1 MVLQVYHTTPTTP
14 AGAGF
19 NTDITGSV
27 RIHTKRGLTES
38 ADLGE
43 VAGVEIT
50 VDDPNLSLSFV
61 PRQAIALIET
71 TAPSGDQRVF
81 TGYIASTS
89 IVRCDDRL
97 CMLQG
102 RIWILECAEFNAL
115 MGWRIVRGENSDRP
129 QETAENRLLWLMSTT
144 FLNGLE
150 DLGLIDWT
158 DPAFDKVLPPVD
170 YEGQWGKDVLADIS
184 AQTGLGFYGYVDE
197 TLGNDAGLAMFD
209 FNTFTDLAS
218 TLRLSNVSGDV
229 DDATTFAIG
238 MDSRWTAD
246 GERIAPGVYA
256 TGADGLT
263 SYGYSP
269 TTQYAYGNVVRDQAA
284 PMPNVTTQ
292 TALDAAR
299 NWLLNQ
305 HTDPDETFKTRI
317 VVPAAKV
324 NAIRKGY
331 SLPVKLSHVPNRSDF
346 TDWRVVERAVSTPD
360 NESQAVYDVDLDLV
374 PMGAAGERLLV
385 AAVVT
390 WNVLGYPAPQD
401 LSTNP
406 WTVLFFSGD
415 YVQTGPGAIPNQ
427 FPGPGDGGTLSL
439 MWREIKAN
447 EPSTVA
453 TFKSGNYGAAWVFE
467 VAGVDLAS
475 IALATSGE
483 DIMGTGVYPDG
494 IQGASSTISAA
505 VGATDHVLLGAFSLQ
520 KVDYGG
526 GTEITTTDGTEL
538 RNVNAANQSNI
549 PRTVNDGVPPRVW
562 IGYATGSGTL
572 TIGGTIVHGGA
583 GPGDYNFMSRAYAAI
598 KIPIPAG
605 ATFSLVQQAFGGA
618 GLGATFDVS
627 LPSPPTAP

>member
-14 AGAGF
+14 AGLGF
-19 NTDITGSV
+19 NIDITGSV
-27 RIHTKRGLTES
+27 RIHTKRDLTES

-129 QETAENRLLWLMSTT
+129 QESAENRLLWLMSTT

-158 DPAFDKVLPPVD
+158 DPAFDRVMPPVD

-184 AQTGLGFYGYVDE
+184 AQTGLGFYAHIDE

-209 FNTFTDLAS
+209 FNTFTNLAS
-218 TLRLSNVSGDV
+218 TLRLSNVSGDI

-256 TGADGLT
+256 TGANGLT

-269 TTQYAYGNVVRDQAA
+269 TTQYAFGNIIRDQAA

-292 TALDAAR
+292 AALDAAR
-299 NWLLNQ
+299 NRLLDQ
-305 HTDPDETFKTRI
+305 HTGPDETFKTRI
-317 VVPAAKV
+317 VVPAAEI

-331 SLPVKLSHVPNRSDF
+331 SLPVRLSHVPDRADF
-346 TDWRVVERAVSTPD
+346 ADWRVVERAVSTPE
-360 NESQAVYDVDLDLV
+360 NGSQAVYDLDLDLV
-374 PMGAAGERLLV
+374 PMGVTEGERLLI
-385 AAVVT
+385 AYIATGFSADAV
-390 WNVLGYPAPQD
+390 GD

-406 WTVLFFSGD
+406 WTKAYVSGNFASA
-415 YVQTGPGAIPNQ
+415 TQ
-427 FPGPGDGGTLSL
+427 FPGPGSPEGMELWYRTIVDGEGVGVLDIIGSA
-439 MWREIKAN
+439 R
-447 EPSTVA
+447 V
-453 TFKSGNYGAAWVFE
+453 GVWVFE
-467 VAGVDLAS
+467 VAGVDRTAVS
-475 IALATSGE
+475 LATSGK
-483 DIMGTGVYPDG
+483 DTVAGLGSP
-494 IQGASSTISAA
+494 SLSAD
-505 VGATDHVLLGAFSLQ
+505 VGLTEHILFGGFSLQ
-520 KVDYGG
+520 KVDYGQQTHITVDS
-526 GTEITTTDGTEL
+526 GTAVVNANSRNETPSGPCGTVGDSAVP
-538 RNVNAANQSNI
+538 RNVVAY
-549 PRTVNDGVPPRVW
+549 V
-562 IGYATGSGTL
+562 TGTGTL
-572 TIGGTIVHGGA
+572 TIATTITCSGA
-583 GPGDYNFMSRAYAAI
+583 IPDYNHFGRGYAAI
-598 KIPIPAG
+598 KMPLLG
-605 ATFSLVQQAFGGA
+605 TFSIVQQAFGR
-618 GLGATFDVS
+618 ATGVGSPISID
-627 LPSPPTAP
+627 LPAAPGG

>member
-14 AGAGF
+14 AGLGF
-19 NTDITGSV
+19 NVDITGSV

-299 NWLLNQ
+299 NRLLNQ

-331 SLPVKLSHVPNRSDF
+331 SLPVRLSHVPDRADF
-346 TDWRVVERAVSTPD
+346 TDWRVVERAVSTPE
-360 NESQAVYDVDLDLV
+360 NEGQTVYEVDLDLV
-374 PMGAAGERLLV
+374 PMLV
-385 AAVVT
+385 ASGCNDQDFRVA
-390 WNVLGYPAPQD
+390 GAPQ
-401 LSTNP
+401 
-406 WTVLFFSGD
+406 
-415 YVQTGPGAIPNQ
+415 YVQYGGGILNGYGYGGLDPSVFTLPFTPTPGNVVLA
-427 FPGPGDGGTLSL
+427 FLLHFSEAGTPG
-439 MWREIKAN
+439 EI
-447 EPSTVA
+447 V
-453 TFKSGNYGAAWVFE
+453 
-467 VAGVDLAS
+467 
-475 IALATSGE
+475 
-483 DIMGTGVYPDG
+483 
-494 IQGASSTISAA
+494 
-505 VGATDHVLLGAFSLQ
+505 
-520 KVDYGG
+520 G
-526 GTEITTTDGTEL
+526 GTEIGAEQGTAHYG
-538 RNVNAANQSNI
+538 AA
-549 PRTVNDGVPPRVW
+549 
-562 IGYATGSGTL
+562 
-572 TIGGTIVHGGA
+572 GGTIRIFECCPNEANQVSIIGA
-583 GPGDYNFMSRAYAAI
+583 GDNVSQAFFVEVTPYVIQSVQTRSTHVPPDPHDQSPGVDVTPTAGSDVLILSFQMHGQKQTGSVNAGTTVVHFDYWQ
-598 KIPIPAG
+598 G
-605 ATFSLVQQAFGGA
+605 ADNGNPGVFIGYQRVIGASGTYLVGMNSLVGTEAGTSQAVIQVVLA
-618 GLGATFDVS
+618 
-627 LPSPPTAP
+627 